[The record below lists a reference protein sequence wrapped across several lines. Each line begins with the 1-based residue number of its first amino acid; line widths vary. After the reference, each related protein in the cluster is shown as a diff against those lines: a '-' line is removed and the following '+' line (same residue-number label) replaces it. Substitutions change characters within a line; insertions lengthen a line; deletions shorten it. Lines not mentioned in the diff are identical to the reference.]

1 MEIVGLLALGLG
13 VYLLATAAQAITGF
27 GLALLAVPLLIP
39 IVGPVPAIVS
49 SVLVSVALCAR
60 AWWRERDAVDVP
72 RLTRA
77 SVAAAGG
84 LPVGLVLLT
93 VLTEA
98 QLAVAV
104 AAAVVVGVVMLA
116 FVKLPPVGRVGEV
129 VGGFGSGALLTSTGL
144 NGPPLVITF
153 QAIGM
158 PPRTFRATLQAS
170 FLLQDLVAIL
180 GFLVVSRIDATACWV
195 AFGGILGVPAGWA
208 VGDKVFGLLPAQT
221 FRKVVL
227 AGLVATAV
235 SSVVM
240 VLR

>member
-1 MEIVGLLALGLG
+1 MGLLALGLG

-27 GLALLAVPLLIP
+27 GLALLAVPVLIP
-39 IVGPVPAIVS
+39 LVGPVPAIVS
-49 SVLVSVALCAR
+49 SVFVSTALCAR
-60 AWWRERDAVDVP
+60 AWWREHEAVDVP
-72 RLTRA
+72 RLTRTSLGA
-77 SVAAAGG
+77 VCG

-104 AAAVVVGVVMLA
+104 AAAVVLGVLMLA
-116 FVKLPPVGRVGEV
+116 FVKLPPVGRVGEA

-144 NGPPLVITF
+144 NGPPLVITY

-170 FLLQDLVAIL
+170 FLLQDLVAIV

-195 AFGGILGVPAGWA
+195 ALGGILGVPAGWA
-208 VGDKVFGLLPAQT
+208 VGDKIFGLLPVEV

-227 AGLVATAV
+227 AGLVVTAV

-240 VLR
+240 ALG